1 MKKLLFATV
10 VCMTILVILPQ
21 GHIFAQKNKT
31 KQSGGSVDWKKSLPN
46 MPKRDGY
53 YQGLG
58 AIPLT
63 KDQSADAQKSE
74 GEARAMVIRAIRSE
88 ITSKIKNVSEESTKN
103 GVSDV
108 SESFSSV
115 SEAFSNETL
124 KNMKVEFYRDEK
136 KDKKHYAY
144 CEISIEE
151 VNRQFAERL
160 KKALNIAKTYY
171 QAAHAAEANG
181 NFYIA
186 LDQYFSGAKEVV
198 VAELI
203 NKEPIEGDIEGTGK
217 TVSVRATFDTQL
229 KNLLGKMRVEIAGGD
244 GQKGTKGEPLGEPL
258 SAKLVYDD
266 NGNVQPVKNANLVCS
281 SVTPTV
287 VTADAEAQTGGDG
300 VAKFTIHSVETVNPS
315 GQNKIRVGLNALE
328 FEPFKNHLPG
338 AVQKAKLVFK
348 DFTFTAK
355 GSAITKIV
363 ILIFESN
370 MEKDQ
375 PNSIVEGDIVK
386 LLVSNKFKVIDKSE
400 VFKAVSKQQAQSS
413 AETNNDDAVS
423 SALKSV
429 ADVLIIGT
437 VKAMESVGGSDNPY
451 GGGSGNRVSAWADC
465 SIRCIDLDNSK
476 TIANSD
482 IQREKGISIGAK
494 EKAGIIAIQNL
505 SKKASKEVYD
515 ALSKA
520 LK

>member
-1 MKKLLFATV
+1 MKHLLIAISFFMAV
-10 VCMTILVILPQ
+10 LLILPH
-21 GHIFAQKNKT
+21 GNVSAQKKKD
-31 KQSGGSVDWKKSLPN
+31 KQVSSGIDWKKSLPN

-58 AIPLT
+58 AIPVT
-63 KDQSADAQKSE
+63 KDQSADAQKAE

-124 KNMKVEFYRDEK
+124 KDMKVEFYRDEK
-136 KDKKHYAY
+136 KDKRHYAY

-160 KKALNIAKTYY
+160 KKAINIAKTYY
-171 QAAHAAEANG
+171 KAAQAAESSG
-181 NFYIA
+181 DIYVA
-186 LDQYFSGAKEVV
+186 LNQYLEGAKEVV
-198 VAELI
+198 LAELL
-203 NKEPIEGDIEGTGK
+203 NKEPIEGDIDGSGK
-217 TVSVRATFDTQL
+217 SVSVKATFNTQL
-229 KNLLGKMRVEIAGGD
+229 KSLLGKMRVDIAGGD
-244 GQKGTKGEPLGEPL
+244 GQKGTKGEPLAEPL
-258 SAKLVYDD
+258 SAKLVYDN
-266 NGNVQPVKNANLVCS
+266 NGNAQPVKSANLVLS
-281 SVTPTV
+281 AVAPTV
-287 VTADAEAQTGGDG
+287 VTADAEAQTGGEG
-300 VAKFTIHSVETVNPS
+300 VAKFTVHSVETVNPS
-315 GQNKIRVGLNALE
+315 GQNKIRIGLNAKD
-328 FEPFKNHLPG
+328 FEAFRDQLPDV
-338 AVQKAKLVFK
+338 VQKAKLVFK

-355 GSAITKIV
+355 GSAVTKIV

-375 PNSIVEGDIVK
+375 ATSIVEGDIVRQ
-386 LLVSNKFKVIDKSE
+386 LVSNKFKVIDKSE
-400 VFKAVSKQQAQSS
+400 VFKAISKEQAKSS
-413 AETNNDDAVS
+413 AETSNDEAVS
-423 SALKSV
+423 NALKSV

-437 VKAMESVGGSDNPY
+437 VKAIESVGGADNPY
-451 GGGSGNRVSAWADC
+451 GGGSSNRVSAWADC

-482 IQREKGISIGAK
+482 IQREKGISVGAK
-494 EKAGIIAIQNL
+494 EKAGIIAIQNI
-505 SKKASKEVYD
+505 SKKASKEIFEG
-515 ALSKA
+515 LSKA